1 MSIADLVSTLV
12 PKDRG
17 VQRVA
22 HSLAYG
28 PHARHNLDVY
38 APLATGT
45 GPLPVIVFFYGGGW
59 TDGTRHH
66 YGFAAHALASLG
78 YVVVVPDYRLVPEI
92 EYPAFVEDC
101 ALSIRWVH
109 NVIARHGGDPTRL
122 VLMGH
127 SAGAYNAASLAL
139 DRRWIGDAEV
149 HKAIRGVIGLSG
161 PYDFHPFDGP
171 ISQRVFGAA
180 EDQPATQPIR
190 HVSKGA
196 PPMLLV
202 TGGKDGLVL
211 PRNSLNLAAALHAAG
226 GHARLGIHL
235 HLRHAGTLFA
245 LSVPLRWL
253 APVRRECADF
263 LKEVTGPQRVDL

>member
-1 MSIADLVSTLV
+1 MSIADLASTLV

-17 VQRVA
+17 VRRVA
-22 HSLAYG
+22 QGLSYG
-28 PHARHNLDVY
+28 PHAKHQLDVY
-38 APLATGT
+38 APLAGGP

-59 TDGTRHH
+59 TDGARRH

-101 ALSIRWVH
+101 ALSIGWVH
-109 NVIARHGGDPTRL
+109 AAIGRHRGDPERL

-149 HKAIRGVIGLSG
+149 QKAIRGVIGLSG

-202 TGGKDGLVL
+202 SGGRDGLVL
-211 PRNSLNLAAALHAAG
+211 PRNSLNLAAAIEAAG
-226 GHARLGIHL
+226 GHARLRIHR

-253 APVRRECADF
+253 APIRRECADF
-263 LKEVTGPQRVDL
+263 LKEVTGPQRADF

>member
-1 MSIADLVSTLV
+1 MGRQVLNAPYKRRLFLNVNVINYRKVRSGRTKPMQRPARSCGVSQGDRMSIADLVSTLV

-22 HSLAYG
+22 RSLAYG

-190 HVSKGA
+190 
-196 PPMLLV
+196 
-202 TGGKDGLVL
+202 
-211 PRNSLNLAAALHAAG
+211 RNCASAG
-226 GHARLGIHL
+226 
-235 HLRHAGTLFA
+235 
-245 LSVPLRWL
+245 
-253 APVRRECADF
+253 
-263 LKEVTGPQRVDL
+263 